1 MQHDGDAVIWNFQE
15 PPTIQQVTRKSPA
28 YAAGVRRGD
37 IMTHVNDVS
46 LTTEEGGRL
55 FGAIEPGDT
64 VSLRLERNG
73 VERRAQ
79 VVADSSAALA
89 RRALREA
96 RGLARALR
104 LRADRDLE
112 LRADSD
118 EPRFSGT
125 IGDAIV
131 QVTGGPITVTRN
143 EDEIVIRSQDI
154 TVRIK
159 KAGGS

>member
-1 MQHDGDAVIWNFQE
+1 
-15 PPTIQQVTRKSPA
+15 VTRKSPA
-28 YAAGVRRGD
+28 YAAGIRRGD
-37 IMTHVNDVS
+37 VITHLNEVP
-46 LTTEEGGRL
+46 LTSEEGGQL

-73 VERRAQ
+73 AERRAQ
-79 VVADSSAALA
+79 IVADSSAALA
-89 RRALREA
+89 RSALR
-96 RGLARALR
+96 RARAVAR
-104 LRADRDLE
+104 ARRADLDLA
-112 LRADSD
+112 LGDDSG
-118 EPRFSGT
+118 EARFSGT

-159 KAGGS
+159 KTGGS